1 MARRKCQHASRSTRP
16 IRIIRQEG
24 RNGTGTE
31 IEPIQSQLPP
41 VSFCYSAF
49 FLHFFRWFFFFST
62 APHIRPIQTSHRF
75 LLATSFRWHSKTPL
89 TPFFSFFCF
98 EYCAPFF
105 LPTFQIS
112 FFDLL
117 EACVAAPG
125 PSIFDNVPRVRT
137 GSHATLRAFF

>member
-31 IEPIQSQLPP
+31 ISLSNPNFLPSVFATLLSFYISLGGFFFQLPP
-41 VSFCYSAF
+41 TFVQSKHRSVFCSP
-49 FLHFFRWFFFFST
+49 LHFGGTLKLPNPIFF
-62 APHIRPIQTSHRF
+62 P
-75 LLATSFRWHSKTPL
+75 
-89 TPFFSFFCF
+89 FFCF